1 MGNGSGL
8 NDINRFTPE
17 QLTEI
22 LAAMYRRFDVQA
34 EYVASLAM
42 AGRSGTITS
51 RFADTPAINRLRAK
65 TGSLTGVSALSGY
78 VTTPD
83 DKVLAFSIMMNGY
96 SGRTRS
102 MWKVQDQI
110 GAALA
115 DFRAA
120 EAIARP

>member
-1 MGNGSGL
+1 ML
-8 NDINRFTPE
+8 
-17 QLTEI
+17 
-22 LAAMYRRFDVQA
+22 
-34 EYVASLAM
+34 
-42 AGRSGTITS
+42 
-51 RFADTPAINRLRAK
+51 
-65 TGSLTGVSALSGY
+65 LTGVSALSGY